1 MKVQVVFYGGLKQ
14 EVGAKRET
22 LELPRES
29 LPVRELAGVLAE
41 RYPALAPRLNTVAY
55 VVQDEIVGPDYLLRD
70 GDAAG
75 VLPPVSGG

>member
-14 EVGAKRET
+14 EVGAKREM
-22 LELPRES
+22 LDLPYES
-29 LPVRELAGVLAE
+29 LPVRELVGVLAE

-55 VVQDEIVGPDYLLRD
+55 VVRDEIVGPDYLLRD
-70 GDAAG
+70 GDEAG